1 MRRCSRLLDLRLLA
15 ACALAFVQSLGGLA
29 APAAAADL
37 PLHQRIDALIEAR
50 FQAPVASGPVAGG
63 PVAGGPASD
72 LTTDAE
78 FLRRV
83 SLDLIGRIPRADETR
98 AFLADNSEGK
108 RGQAIDRLLASPEH
122 PARMA
127 DFLHVMLME
136 RQGDAPEWRKYLT
149 DSVAANKPWDKMVR
163 DMIHADPADEAVR
176 GAAFF
181 FTKRLENY
189 GQNPVDVP
197 GMVRDVGRLFL
208 GVDVQCSQCH
218 DHLFVKDY
226 TQDYYQGLFAF
237 VGQAQI
243 RRDVKFPALAETP
256 LKKKVE
262 FTSVF
267 VKEPRVIGPKL
278 PGGQEFDVPEMKPDE
293 QFAVPPDRKT
303 NFPGVPKFSTLKLL
317 AEQLPTAENRAFAR
331 NMANRLWWFAMGRG
345 LVHPLDLHHS
355 DNPPSHPEVLDLLT
369 AEFTAHQFDIRWL
382 LGELTRTRVYQR
394 SSRLPEGVAPDSV
407 PEDSYRTALEKPLS
421 SEQWT
426 ASVAEA
432 AGVAAYERQ
441 AAEGWEKLRERFAKA
456 FANPPKEPE
465 TEFAPSVKAALFLM
479 NDSAV
484 LGWFQPANGNL
495 AERLAAIPE
504 PDRAV
509 DELYLAVLSRMP
521 DAEERAEAVQMLAKH
536 ADKRPAALSRLAWAL
551 LTSTEFG
558 VNH

>member
-1 MRRCSRLLDLRLLA
+1 MRRCSRLTDSLLA
-15 ACALAFVQSLGGLA
+15 ITLAVAACCCSLLATGTA
-29 APAAAADL
+29 RAADL
-37 PLHQRIDALIEAR
+37 PLHQRIDTLIEAR
-50 FQAPVASGPVAGG
+50 HQ
-63 PVAGGPASD
+63 GPASE

-78 FLRRV
+78 FLRRA
-83 SLDLIGRIPRADETR
+83 SLDLLGRIPRADEVR
-98 AFLADNSEGK
+98 EFLADRSAEK
-108 RGQAIDRLLASPEH
+108 RAQAIDRLLASPEH

-136 RQGDAPEWRKYLT
+136 RQGDAPEWRKYLA

-163 DMIHADPADEAVR
+163 DMIHADPADESVR

-208 GVDVQCSQCH
+208 GVDVQCAQCH

-243 RRDVKFPALAETP
+243 RRDLKFPALAEAP

-267 VKEPRVIGPKL
+267 VKEPRAIGPKL
-278 PGGQEFDVPEMKPDE
+278 PGGKEFDVPEMKPDE
-293 QFAVPPDRKT
+293 QFQVPPDRKT
-303 NFPGVPKFSTLKLL
+303 NFPGVPRFSTLKLL

-331 NMANRLWWFAMGRG
+331 NMVNRLWWFAMGRG

-355 DNPPSHPEVLDLLT
+355 ENPPSHPELLDLLA
-369 AEFTAHQFDIRWL
+369 AEFTAHHFDVRWL
-382 LGELTRTRVYQR
+382 LGELTRTRAYQR
-394 SSRLPEGVAPDSV
+394 SSRIPEGVAADSV

-432 AGVAAYERQ
+432 AGVAARERQ
-441 AAEGWEKLRERFAKA
+441 SVEAWEKLRERFAKA

-479 NDSAV
+479 NDPVV

-495 AERLAAIPE
+495 AERLAGIPE
-504 PDRAV
+504 SERAV
-509 DELYLAVLSRMP
+509 DELYLAVLSRTP
-521 DAEERAEAVQMLAKH
+521 DADERLEAVQMLAKH
-536 ADKRPAALSRLAWAL
+536 ADKRSAALGRLAWAL
-551 LTSTEFG
+551 LTSTEFS

>member
-1 MRRCSRLLDLRLLA
+1 MRRCSRPKHASLA
-15 ACALAFVQSLGGLA
+15 LFAVALATAIVLGHALA
-29 APAAAADL
+29 IGVVAQETATAEKTTATTE
-37 PLHQRIDALIEAR
+37 PLHERIDRLIEAR
-50 FQAPVASGPVAGG
+50 HQ
-63 PVAGGPASD
+63 GPASE

-83 SLDLIGRIPRADETR
+83 SLDLIGRIPRADEVR
-98 AFLADNSEGK
+98 AFLADASADK

-136 RQGDAPEWRKYLT
+136 RQGDAPEWRKYLA

-163 DMIHADPADEAVR
+163 DMIHADAADESLR

-208 GVDVQCSQCH
+208 GVDVQCAQCH

-278 PGGQEFDVPEMKPDE
+278 PGGKEFEVPEMKPDE
-293 QFAVPPDRKT
+293 QFEVPPDRKT
-303 NFPGVPKFSTLKLL
+303 NFPGVPRFSTLKLL

-331 NMANRLWWFAMGRG
+331 NMANRLWWLAMGRG

-355 DNPPSHPEVLDLLT
+355 DNPASHPEVLELLA
-369 AEFTAHQFDIRWL
+369 AEFTARQFDIRWL
-382 LGELTRTRVYQR
+382 LVELTRTRAYQR
-394 SSRLPEGVAPDSV
+394 SSRIPADVAPDSV

-421 SEQWT
+421 SEQWA

-432 AGVAAYERQ
+432 AGVAARERQ
-441 AAEGWEKLRERFAKA
+441 SAEAWEKLRERFAKA

-479 NDSAV
+479 NDPVV

-495 AERLAAIPE
+495 SERLAGIAE
-504 PDRAV
+504 SDRAV
-509 DELYLAVLSRMP
+509 DELYVAVLSRTP
-521 DAEERAEAVQMLAKH
+521 DAEERAEAVEMLAKH
-536 ADKRPAALSRLAWAL
+536 ADKRSAALGRLAWAL